1 MKDTQGRPV
10 TGRISWRKF
19 AVLSVPALAGT
30 AALGI
35 ALANGA
41 LAASFAVSGQQFK
54 VSADSLT
61 GDGFAQYGSV
71 DTNARGDL
79 LPVAVTAIKTAQLN
93 NLCQSVVTHLPVI
106 GDISLNLHAGT
117 GSKPVEARD
126 LFVDAT
132 QLSGNASFHNIEI
145 GRDASTLDK
154 GPASAQGMQDLFA
167 QQADDVRISNLH
179 QTAWATNAGT
189 FKLSGLSMK
198 ITKGTKECF

>member
-1 MKDTQGRPV
+1 MKDAHGRHV
-10 TGRISWRKF
+10 TGRISWRRF

-54 VSADSLT
+54 VSADRLQ

-71 DTNARGDL
+71 DANARGDL
-79 LPVAVTAIKTAQLN
+79 LPVAVTAIKSAELHS
-93 NLCQSVVTHLPVI
+93 LCQSVVTHLPVI
-106 GDISLNLHAGT
+106 GDISLNLSAGT
-117 GSKPVEARD
+117 GKTPVKADD

-132 QLSGNASFHNIEI
+132 QLSGNASFHRIEI
-145 GRDASTLDK
+145 GRDASTLTK
-154 GPASAQGMQDLFA
+154 GPDGAQGLQDLFA
-167 QQADDVRISNLH
+167 QQADDVTIDHLR

-189 FKLSGLSMK
+189 FRLTGLSMK
-198 ITKGTKECF
+198 ISKGKKECF